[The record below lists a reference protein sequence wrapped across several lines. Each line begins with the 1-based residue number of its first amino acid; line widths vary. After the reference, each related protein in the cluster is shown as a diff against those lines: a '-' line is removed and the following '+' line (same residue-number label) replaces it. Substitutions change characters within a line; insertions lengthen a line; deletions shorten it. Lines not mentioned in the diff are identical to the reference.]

1 MLSLEQR
8 IARQIDLIESLLKNL
23 GLFSLESPPLA
34 ALKSSV
40 PFCYD
45 QLLFHEWLQW
55 VLLPKTRHLLDNQ
68 LPLPASSNIHAV
80 AEIEFTQLPYNTEEL
95 LLAIRT
101 LDELFRQSQEI

>member
-8 IARQIDLIESLLKNL
+8 IARQIDLIESILKAL
-23 GLFSLESPPLA
+23 DLYSQESPPES
-34 ALKSSV
+34 ALNSSV

-55 VLLPKTRHLLDNQ
+55 VLLPKTRHLLAYKM
-68 LPLPASSNIHAV
+68 PLPSSSNIHAV
-80 AEIEFTQLPYNTEEL
+80 AEIEFTQLPHDTDEL

-101 LDELFRQSQEI
+101 LDELFKQSKES